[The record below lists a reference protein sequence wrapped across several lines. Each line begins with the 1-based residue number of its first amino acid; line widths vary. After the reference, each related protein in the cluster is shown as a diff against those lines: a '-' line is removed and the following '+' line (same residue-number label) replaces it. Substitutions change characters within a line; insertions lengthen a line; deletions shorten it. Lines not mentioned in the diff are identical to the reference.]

1 MDAQFWL
8 DRWKNRE
15 IGFHKTVVNPSLLAV
30 QKELD
35 LKPGQKVLV
44 PLCGKSLDMLW
55 FSQQGLHVTGVELA
69 SAACEEFFSEN
80 HLAMRKDR
88 KGEYTAYISDS
99 IQLWCGDFFKFSEN
113 QKFDLIY
120 DRAATIALPESL
132 RANYFKKIQSFLEA
146 GARVCLITI
155 EYDQNRL
162 DGPPFSVPEHEIRN
176 AYSQFKINKWS
187 ERIAPMDNPRFT
199 EAGVEVT
206 EKIYWVS
213 KSEGFSV
220 ACHR

>member
-44 PLCGKSLDMLW
+44 PLCGKSLDMVW

-69 SAACEEFFSEN
+69 SAACDEFFAEN
-80 HLAMRKDR
+80 HLKVQKEE
-88 KGEYTAYISDS
+88 KGGGTLYSSDS

-132 RANYFKKIQSFLEA
+132 RAHYFKKTQSFLEM
-146 GARVCLITI
+146 GARLCLITI
-155 EYDQNRL
+155 EYDQKRIE
-162 DGPPFSVPEHEIRN
+162 GPPFSVSEPEIRK
-176 AYSQFKINKWS
+176 AYSQFKIVKWKD
-187 ERIAPMDNPRFT
+187 RVLPTDNPRFT
-199 EAGVEVT
+199 EARIEVT
-206 EKIYWVS
+206 EKIYWIS
-213 KSEGFSV
+213 KSGD
-220 ACHR
+220 

>member
-15 IGFHKTVVNPSLLAV
+15 IGFHKTEVNPILLAV
-30 QKELD
+30 QQQLELR
-35 LKPGQKVLV
+35 LGQRVLV
-44 PLCGKSLDMLW
+44 PLCGKSLDMVW

-80 HLAMRKDR
+80 RLKVQ
-88 KGEYTAYISDS
+88 KEQEGGFSLYSSDS
-99 IQLWCGDFFKFSEN
+99 IHLWCGDFFSFPET

-132 RANYFKKIQSFLEA
+132 RANYFKKIQSFLET
-146 GARVCLITI
+146 GARLCLIAI

-162 DGPPFSVPEHEIRN
+162 GGPPFSVSEPEIRK
-176 AYSQFKINKWS
+176 AYSRFKINKWS
-187 ERIAPMDNPRFT
+187 ERVVPMDNPRFT

-206 EKIYWVS
+206 EKIYWIS
-213 KSEGFSV
+213 KLGN
-220 ACHR
+220 